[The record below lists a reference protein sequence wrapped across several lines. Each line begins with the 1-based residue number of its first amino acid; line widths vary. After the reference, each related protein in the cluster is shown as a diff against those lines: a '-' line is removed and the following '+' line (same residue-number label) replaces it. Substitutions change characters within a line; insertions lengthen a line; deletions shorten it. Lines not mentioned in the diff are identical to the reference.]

1 MIAILHFSSLFPESF
16 IHWFVVTQMW
26 KWGFLL
32 LVSNVSYEK
41 KRKKKK
47 KISCIAPYSSVID
60 NWFHNLVA
68 RRRCSWLFSIFG
80 METRSSVACCNAVVN
95 HMLKTLLTTCSGFQL
110 IQPKLFITNSINISK
125 QINSNTRKL
134 TTVLNKLLEIIV
146 TLLVIDAIALV
157 PTVSQAPC

>member
-1 MIAILHFSSLFPESF
+1 MPYCTFPVCSQRTLSIDLWLLRCGNEASCFLF
-16 IHWFVVTQMW
+16 QM
-26 KWGFLL
+26 FLM
-32 LVSNVSYEK
+32 
-41 KRKKKK
+41 KRKEKK
-47 KISCIAPYSSVID
+47 KISCIVPYSSVTD

-68 RRRCSWLFSIFG
+68 RRRCSWLFGIFG

-110 IQPKLFITNSINISK
+110 IQPKLFIINSTNISK
-125 QINSNTRKL
+125 QINSNIRKL